1 MRPRH
6 VKLRQDARGHDGEG
20 EECGDHRR
28 TDPDTCESDF
38 TANARGSRRGSAK
51 VREPGRCA
59 ITRRRSCRAGGA
71 IDFRCADRPLRGA
84 RRGYGRGHLRE
95 HRTSGD
101 DGAPPCRETPNP
113 ESSTLPSVA
122 RPSGTSPDPRLCVPA
137 SRQVCRYRE
146 GVSVRSTGCEASA
159 EPNLGGE
166 EGARRTHGPM
176 GTSAGRGP
184 DCDGEDICQTS
195 LGQHCDDRM
204 TPRARLRS
212 RASRMALGQS

>member
-28 TDPDTCESDF
+28 PDTDTCESDF

-95 HRTSGD
+95 RRTSGD

-146 GVSVRSTGCEASA
+146 GVSVRRQDVRQAPSQIWAAKRVRAELMVPWGLRRGADRVTNRTATTKISVRRHLDITETTG
-159 EPNLGGE
+159 
-166 EGARRTHGPM
+166 
-176 GTSAGRGP
+176 
-184 DCDGEDICQTS
+184 
-195 LGQHCDDRM
+195 
-204 TPRARLRS
+204 
-212 RASRMALGQS
+212 